1 MGLIKNEKPISKSDF
16 IIEFKKCLRKKSW
29 MFCFLLEISPKIEKT
44 QFIALTKANKE
55 NQIIYFLIRLYIRKS
70 YVLALCR

>member
-44 QFIALTKANKE
+44 QFIALTKVNKE
-55 NQIIYFLIRLYIRKS
+55 NQIIYFLIRLYIRK
-70 YVLALCR
+70 